1 MARLLMNTTR
11 SNPNGTHKM
20 SERIKELV
28 ERYNMEID
36 PCYPDANRETL
47 MRFAQ
52 DIVNQCIDLVNER
65 CEDLANG
72 DVLRDPVLWESVTRE
87 YGADKKRHFDPVGI
101 AVDLAS
107 VLKQNFGVE

>member
-28 ERYNMEID
+28 ERYNREIS

-47 MRFAQ
+47 MKFAQ
-52 DIVNQCIDLVNER
+52 EIVQECCLKLIEEGDSWLEFAKNPPNGMENHVTGALFASAR
-65 CEDLANG
+65 LREDAV
-72 DVLRDPVLWESVTRE
+72 DVLKE
-87 YGADKKRHFDPVGI
+87 H
-101 AVDLAS
+101 
-107 VLKQNFGVE
+107 FGVE

>member
-28 ERYNMEID
+28 ERYNREID

-52 DIVNQCIDLVNER
+52 DTINRIQARMPLNIQIVKVITKTTVDI
-65 CEDLANG
+65 
-72 DVLRDPVLWESVTRE
+72 DPV
-87 YGADKKRHFDPVGI
+87 
-101 AVDLAS
+101 
-107 VLKQNFGVE
+107 